1 MLRRVLIAN
10 RGEIALRIVRA
21 CKELG
26 IETVCVY
33 SEADSDAIYLRLA
46 DESICIGPANA
57 ALSYLD
63 IPRVISAAEIAD
75 VEGIHPGYGF
85 LAENAQFAD
94 VCRSCGIRFIGPS
107 PEAMNMMADKAAA
120 REAAIRAEVPVIPG
134 SHATTDPDEALQLA
148 KGIGFPVMIKAV
160 AGGGGRG
167 MRLALSELA
176 FVHQFQAASAE
187 AEAAFKNGK
196 LYLEKYIEGAR
207 HVEIQVLADR
217 HGNVIHLGERDCSV
231 QRRHQK
237 LVEESPSP
245 AVSEELRSRMGEA
258 SVRLTRSVGY
268 ENAGT
273 IEYLVDKD
281 LQFYFIEMNTRLQVE
296 HPVTEMVTGID
307 IVKEQLRI
315 AAGMPLSIA
324 QDDVRLNGHAIEVRI
339 NAEDPARNFAPQPGR
354 VDVFFPPTGAG
365 IRVDSHAYGGYRI
378 PPNYDSLIGKLI
390 VHAPDRKAAMRRL
403 RGALQCFLIDG
414 VKTTIPFHLR
424 LLSNHL
430 FQRGQVTTSFVED
443 HLM

>member
-378 PPNYDSLIGKLI
+378 PP
-390 VHAPDRKAAMRRL
+390 
-403 RGALQCFLIDG
+403 
-414 VKTTIPFHLR
+414 
-424 LLSNHL
+424 
-430 FQRGQVTTSFVED
+430 
-443 HLM
+443 